1 MVALAIKRS
10 GMALAIHLQ
19 NATTI
24 LNPSHVAEVHAV
36 REQLVL
42 RIHAQSEL
50 HAAGI
55 IQLIDVLEEQVA
67 AFALHQLQRLY
78 FVEFVV
84 VVGRGADR
92 YQLYA
97 DTLVVQTVGVQ
108 FYLYLNLVAYIEVLQ
123 VF

>member
-1 MVALAIKRS
+1 MQVKMLHNMKKGAKINILRRKRRFRCPKSPLNGVPENFIFVGRARAVAR
-10 GMALAIHLQ
+10 
-19 NATTI
+19 AT

-67 AFALHQLQRLY
+67 AFALH
-78 FVEFVV
+78 
-84 VVGRGADR
+84 
-92 YQLYA
+92 
-97 DTLVVQTVGVQ
+97 
-108 FYLYLNLVAYIEVLQ
+108 
-123 VF
+123 